1 MSLAMCICKYGFN
14 ESSLYLYK
22 IIYIYIYARPKPQY
36 PQLQLIYHIYQS
48 QHIGLLHNSSKTK
61 LCKKITAK
69 FWNTKKIVF
78 L

>member
-1 MSLAMCICKYGFN
+1 MSLAMCICNYGFN

-22 IIYIYIYARPKPQY
+22 IIYIYARPKPQY